1 MKRSDEPES
10 AKPRHHAGAL
20 VNPEVAYEPRDVEVS
35 RILVL
40 GVGLAVAVVA
50 AALVVWLTLR
60 SLSSEQARSE
70 APPSPLRVGMT
81 EQLPPEPRLQGA
93 PGHKPLGPE
102 DLKEM
107 EDSANATLSS
117 YGWVD
122 QKAGIARVPI
132 QEAMKLLLA
141 RGLPAAAQISGAQ
154 PNGSKA
160 APAEPPRPRSSGK
173 QP

>member
-1 MKRSDEPES
+1 MKRSEESES
-10 AKPRHHAGAL
+10 AKPQHDANVP

-35 RILVL
+35 RILIL
-40 GVGLAVAVVA
+40 GMALALAVVVA
-50 AALVVWLTLR
+50 GVVVWLTLR
-60 SLSSEQARSE
+60 TLSAEQTRSE
-70 APPSPLRVGMT
+70 APPSPLRVGMA
-81 EQLPPEPRLQGA
+81 EPLPPEPRLQGV
-93 PGHKPLGPE
+93 PGHRALGPE

-141 RGLPAAAQISGAQ
+141 RGLPTSQQTSDAQ
-154 PNGSKA
+154 PNESS
-160 APAEPPRPRSSGK
+160 PPPTQTPRSQSSGK